1 MNISFII
8 FYFLSLIRCFCFF
21 SFIVGFFNCS
31 SCPNITCTCSPC
43 PGKFS
48 ELLKCSINTFL
59 LIIPKLSLLSIKGY
73 RELEFFQIVSVLGSL
88 QIVSHLSSSPAFE
101 IFEDLAKLNL
111 EEVFML

>member
-1 MNISFII
+1 MNITFII

-21 SFIVGFFNCS
+21 SFIVGFFNYS

-73 RELEFFQIVSVLGSL
+73 RELEFFRLSLYLVLS
-88 QIVSHLSSSPAFE
+88 
-101 IFEDLAKLNL
+101 K
-111 EEVFML
+111 